1 MLLNQNPFDVD
12 FLTILELNL
21 GPSWGYVGSFSVNFR
36 CQNRRPISKTFSK
49 PFWIDFGAVL
59 RVKIGAKSTS
69 NSNFQKIENDRF
81 VYTKH
86 SFSKVQGAP
95 KSIRNGFKSVFE
107 IRYIFELK
115 KYPKTAPTWAQLGL
129 KLGSKAV
136 LKRSR
141 KNDAIGED
149 QKGES

>member
-1 MLLNQNPFDVD
+1 MLGHFRSLFDVEIGVL
-12 FLTILELNL
+12 FRRRFRSRFGSILE
-21 GPSWGYVGSFSVNFR
+21 PFWEPKSE
-36 CQNRRPISKTFSK
+36 QNRRPT
-49 PFWIDFGAVL
+49 A
-59 RVKIGAKSTS
+59 TS
-69 NSNFQKIENDRF
+69 PKVENDRF
-81 VYTKH
+81 VYTKR

-115 KYPKTAPTWAQLGL
+115 KCPKTAPTWAQLGL

-141 KNDAIGED
+141 KNDEIGED
-149 QKGES
+149 QKGEP